1 MPADPNIGARERE
14 ILTAIVE
21 TFISTGEPVGS
32 RTLARSNREGL
43 SPASIRNVMADLSD
57 AGFLE
62 QPHASAGRVPTTEA
76 YRYYV
81 EQISGSAR
89 LAPQEETMISD
100 SLAGITDVQEFM
112 ERTSHVLSLIS
123 RNVGVT
129 VATSGPKNALEHV
142 YFSRLGDQ
150 KVLAVLVTRSGL
162 VRDRVLRLDLSQS
175 DLDLAARYI
184 NENFRGWTMESM
196 RSELS
201 RRLEQERSE
210 YDRLMNSIQQLYA
223 GGALVAEGP
232 AQTVYVE
239 GAANLAASED
249 DRQRLHE
256 LLKALEEKQKLIEL
270 LGAYLDAKQEAVRVV
285 IGLDQAMPSMR
296 NFVLEHELPAS
307 EGGGDNQESTGSAAQ
322 PSAAG
327 TEGELGKL
335 KAERDALL
343 DRLAR
348 AQADFDNARKRASR
362 EQQEYRDYA
371 LSDTVKSLLPVLD
384 SFDRAL
390 EHGTEA
396 SEFRSGIELINKQL
410 HDVLTKL
417 GLRPIPAKG
426 EPFDPHLHQAV
437 EMVDTTAEEDHHV
450 LDELQ
455 RGYKLKDRLLR
466 PAMVRV
472 ARNPKT

>member
-1 MPADPNIGARERE
+1 MPADPNIGNRERE

-81 EQISGSAR
+81 EQISGTAR

-100 SLAGITDVQEFM
+100 SLAGVTDVQEFM

-129 VATSGPKNALEHV
+129 VATGGSKNALEHV

-196 RSELS
+196 RSELA
-201 RRLEQERSE
+201 RRLEQERGE
-210 YDRLMNSIQQLYA
+210 YDRMMNSIEQLYKQ
-223 GGALVAEGP
+223 GALASEKGSQFVF
-232 AQTVYVE
+232 VE
-239 GAANLAASED
+239 GASNLVTGD
-249 DRQRLHE
+249 QDRQRLQE
-256 LLKALEEKQKLIEL
+256 MLKTLEEKEKVVQL
-270 LGAYLDAKQEAVRVV
+270 LSAYLDVKQEAVRVV
-285 IGLDQAMPSMR
+285 IGLDQSPALDAEFRADRSAR
-296 NFVLEHELPAS
+296 ARRQRSDGLAGRDWSHAHGLPAHHHR
-307 EGGGDNQESTGSAAQ
+307 G
-322 PSAAG
+322 
-327 TEGELGKL
+327 LVY
-335 KAERDALL
+335 
-343 DRLAR
+343 R
-348 AQADFDNARKRASR
+348 AVVRQD
-362 EQQEYRDYA
+362 
-371 LSDTVKSLLPVLD
+371 
-384 SFDRAL
+384 L
-390 EHGTEA
+390 E
-396 SEFRSGIELINKQL
+396 
-410 HDVLTKL
+410 
-417 GLRPIPAKG
+417 
-426 EPFDPHLHQAV
+426 
-437 EMVDTTAEEDHHV
+437 
-450 LDELQ
+450 
-455 RGYKLKDRLLR
+455 
-466 PAMVRV
+466 
-472 ARNPKT
+472 